1 MSLSELLLTAF
12 VALIV
17 FGPSKMPMLA
27 KHLGIAMKH
36 INQFKQQLSEFW
48 QNQLNEAQLIENNH
62 KAEKADDLYEMKD
75 ESASG

>member
-27 KHLGIAMKH
+27 KHLGMALKQ
-36 INQFKQQLSEFW
+36 INQFKLQISEFW
-48 QNQLNEAQLIENNH
+48 QKQLNEAQLIENTR
-62 KAEKADDLYEMKD
+62 KAQKGDELYDVKD
-75 ESASG
+75 ES